1 MASTVLPSST
11 PTTIPNSSI
20 QTPFFQKTSQLSIFK
35 KKKPYYFV
43 PNKVVSCKATNGN
56 QNQPTIPSSN
66 NNGDSSLNRFD
77 RRDVLIGLGG
87 LYGATNL
94 ANDPFALAAPIA
106 APDLTLCGDATIKG
120 TATVYCCPPS
130 DAKVID
136 FKPPQFSRL
145 RYRPAAHLVDPDYL
159 SKFTKAMEL
168 MKALPADDPRS
179 FMQQANVHC
188 AYCNGAYDQVGFPD
202 QDLQVHFSW
211 LFFPFHRL
219 YLYFY
224 ERILGKLI
232 DDPDFAMPFWN
243 WDAPAG
249 MPIPAIYVNPTSPLY
264 DEKRNVDHQPPKL
277 VDLDYNG
284 TDEESTKKD
293 QVISN
298 LKVMYRQ
305 MVSSK
310 TPSLFHGAAYRAGD
324 KPSPGMGAIE
334 NIPHTPIHRWCGDT
348 RQPYSEDMGNFYSA
362 GRDPLFYAHHCNV
375 DRMWSIW
382 KALPGKKRN
391 DFSDSDWLDASFVF
405 YDENAN
411 LVRAKVRD
419 CLDSR
424 ALGYDYQRVDIP
436 WLRSKPIPRKF
447 AKKGRKHH
455 HDHGHAMAAETKT
468 KNVIRNVF
476 PIVLDKIVR
485 IEIPR
490 PMKSRSKLE
499 KEDEEEVLVLE
510 NIQLERDV
518 AVKFDVYINDE
529 DDEEPTGP
537 EDSEFAGSFTNLP
550 HNHHHG
556 KKLETNLTLPLSDLL
571 EDLDV
576 EGDDSIVVTLVP
588 KDGKGL
594 VTVGNI
600 KIDYIR
606 E

>member
-1 MASTVLPSST
+1 MASPVLSSSS
-11 PTTIPNSSI
+11 PTTLPNSTI
-20 QTPFFQKTSQLSIFK
+20 QTSFFPRTSQLSIFK
-35 KKKPYYFV
+35 KKKPCCFV
-43 PNKVVSCKATNGN
+43 PNKLVSCKATNG
-56 QNQPTIPSSN
+56 SSKN
-66 NNGDSSLNRFD
+66 DGDASLNRFD

-94 ANDPFALAAPIA
+94 TNDPLALAAPIQ

-120 TATVYCCPPS
+120 TATVYCCPPT
-130 DAKVID
+130 DATIID
-136 FKPPQFSRL
+136 FKPPKFSKL

-168 MKALPADDPRS
+168 MKALPDDDPRS
-179 FMQQANVHC
+179 FKAQANVHC

-232 DDPDFAMPFWN
+232 GDSDFAMPFWN
-243 WDAPAG
+243 WDAPEG
-249 MPIPAIYVNPTSPLY
+249 MPIPAIYVNPISPLY

-277 VDLDYNG
+277 VDLDYSG

-305 MVSSK
+305 MV
-310 TPSLFHGAAYRAGD
+310 TNNTATLFHGAAYRAGD
-324 KPSPGMGAIE
+324 DPSPGMGAIE
-334 NIPHTPIHRWCGDT
+334 NIPHTPIHKWCGDK

-362 GRDPLFYAHHCNV
+362 GRDPLFYAHHGNV

-382 KALPGKKRN
+382 KSLPGKKRN
-391 DFSDSDWLDASFVF
+391 DFTDTDWLDASFVF

-419 CLDSR
+419 CLDTKT
-424 ALGYDYQRVDIP
+424 LGYDYQRVDIP
-436 WLRSKPIPRKF
+436 WLKTKPIARKF
-447 AKKGRKHH
+447 AKKGKKKA
-455 HDHGHAMAAETKT
+455 GQAVAAETKS
-468 KNVIRNVF
+468 VSVMRNIF

-485 IEIPR
+485 IEVPR
-490 PMKSRSKLE
+490 PKKSRSKLE
-499 KEDEEEVLVLE
+499 KEDEVEVLVID

-518 AVKFDVYINDE
+518 SAKFDVYINDE

-537 EDSEFAGSFTNLP
+537 QDSEFAGSFTNLP
-550 HNHHHG
+550 HNHSHK
-556 KKLETNLTLPLSDLL
+556 KKLQTKLILPLTELL

-576 EGDDSIVVTLVP
+576 EGDDNVVVTLVP

-594 VTVGNI
+594 VTVGNV

-606 E
+606 D